1 MTNWTGFITLLRRET
16 YRFLRLF
23 RQTLVP
29 PLMTTLL
36 YILVFGVSLGAHIK
50 EIKGFN
56 FIVFILPGLAQLGL
70 ITNAYANTST
80 SLFMARLER
89 SIENLLIAPL
99 SYLHI
104 VLAFILG
111 AVFRGLTVGY
121 ATLFIARFFVEFPM
135 PHPVL
140 LFCSWT
146 LSCAFFGALGL
157 ASALLAETWDHISL
171 FTNFVIT
178 PFIYLG
184 GAFYSVD
191 MLPEFW
197 RKVSQLNPI
206 FYCID
211 SSRYAVLGISDAP
224 VGLSFAVIGTLAAIS
239 IATCTL
245 MVRRGY
251 KLVN

>member
-1 MTNWTGFITLLRRET
+1 MTNWTGFLTLVRRET
-16 YRFLRLF
+16 YRFMRLF
-23 RQTLVP
+23 RQTLIP

-36 YILVFGVSLGAHIK
+36 YILVFGVSLGSHIK
-50 EIKGFN
+50 SVKGFD

-70 ITNAYANTST
+70 ITNAYANSST
-80 SLFMARLER
+80 SLFMARMER
-89 SIENLLIAPL
+89 SIENVLIAPL

-104 VLAFILG
+104 ILAFILG
-111 AVFRGLTVGY
+111 AIFRGLTVGY
-121 ATLFIARFFVEFPM
+121 ATLFIARFFIDFPM
-135 PHPVL
+135 PHPFL
-140 LFCSWT
+140 LFFSWT
-146 LSCAFFGALGL
+146 LSCAFFGALGI

-197 RKVSQLNPI
+197 RKVSHLNPI

-211 SSRYAVLGISDAP
+211 SSRYAVLGVSDAP
-224 VGLSFAVIGTLAAIS
+224 VALSFAVIGTLAVLS
-239 IATCTL
+239 IATCTV

-251 KLVN
+251 RLVN

>member
-1 MTNWTGFITLLRRET
+1 MTNWTGFITLVRRET
-16 YRFLRLF
+16 YRFVRLF

-36 YILVFGVSLGAHIK
+36 YILVFGVSLGSHIK
-50 EIKGFN
+50 SVKGFD
-56 FIVFILPGLAQLGL
+56 FIVFIVPGLAQLGL

-104 VLAFILG
+104 ILAFILG
-111 AVFRGLTVGY
+111 AIFRGLTVGY
-121 ATLFIARFFVEFPM
+121 ATLLIARIFLEFPM
-135 PHPVL
+135 PHPL
-140 LFCSWT
+140 LLLLSWT
-146 LSCAFFGALGL
+146 LSCAFFGALGI

-191 MLPEFW
+191 MLPDFW
-197 RKVSQLNPI
+197 RDVSRLNPI

-211 SSRYAVLGISDAP
+211 STRFAILGISDAP
-224 VGLSFAVIGTLAAIS
+224 IASSFAVIGSLAVLS
-239 IATCTL
+239 IAACTM